1 MYINT
6 NMVVPNVR
14 GRLKIPKHFQ
24 TAFFYSNFLHSIRRM
39 LLFSAFCLFFHQ

>member
-24 TAFFYSNFLHSIRRM
+24 TALFYADSLYSICRM
-39 LLFSAFCLFFHQ
+39 LLFSAFCLFFS

>member
-24 TAFFYSNFLHSIRRM
+24 TAFFMPILYILFAVCFYSRPFVS
-39 LLFSAFCLFFHQ
+39 FFYE